1 VNRAS
6 RAIADSDAALGVAKL
21 VVPLPPL
28 TFALA
33 SHNGHCAARRVGEEG
48 GDALTPFAA
57 LETLLKQRA
66 RSRAG
71 PPATGHRQDSC
82 GIVELRGKG
91 SQEHVG
97 SEGAQ
102 EGGFMQIIRGRGR
115 EPIGRGIEMKRP
127 FPVIREAASGF
138 QVDLLQTIVIE
149 ALDSKAM
156 ESGHPCGRSVFTR
169 TKG

>member
-1 VNRAS
+1 MNRAS

-97 SEGAQ
+97 SEDAQ
-102 EGGFMQIIRGRGR
+102 D
-115 EPIGRGIEMKRP
+115 
-127 FPVIREAASGF
+127 ALS
-138 QVDLLQTIVIE
+138 TIKVHYTKCTAIY
-149 ALDSKAM
+149 SKFSCNNAM
-156 ESGHPCGRSVFTR
+156 CTY
-169 TKG
+169 TK